1 MAALILRPP
10 RRQPP
15 PAPPRP
21 RATLGRTS
29 ATQPPLLSSIG
40 QDSYHSP
47 RAVRAPPPTGSRISG
62 LGPGAPV
69 EGGRASQSEVTGRGR
84 VGSAE
89 LSSAFPVR

>member
-10 RRQPP
+10 RRLPP

-21 RATLGRTS
+21 RATLGGTS
-29 ATQPPLLSSIG
+29 ATQSPLLSFIG
-40 QDSYHSP
+40 QQTHHSP
-47 RAVRAPPPTGSRISG
+47 RAVAAPPPPRSRISG

-69 EGGRASQSEVTGRGR
+69 EGDRASQSEVAGRDR

-89 LSSAFPVR
+89 LSSASTVR